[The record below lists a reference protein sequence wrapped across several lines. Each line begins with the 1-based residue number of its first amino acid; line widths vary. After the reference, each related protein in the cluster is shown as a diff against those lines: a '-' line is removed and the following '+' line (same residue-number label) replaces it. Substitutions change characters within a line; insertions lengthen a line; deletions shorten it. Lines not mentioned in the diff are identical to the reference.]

1 LRSSYVSYE
10 NSEAIR
16 NGKQLT
22 VKQKEKMAERMR
34 SSRKYLDE
42 AYLKIFPIAQNE
54 VRQKEP
60 SEIVVRP
67 IDETLPTER
76 QNRRTK
82 QYYHQNKEQVLKQ
95 QREYQDKKSPFEKS
109 RIKMLYYLNSD
120 TDYHTKMKP
129 ATQAKYNFK
138 KENGR
143 WL

>member
-1 LRSSYVSYE
+1 
-10 NSEAIR
+10 
-16 NGKQLT
+16 
-22 VKQKEKMAERMR
+22 MR
-34 SSRKYLDE
+34 SSRQCFDE
-42 AYLKIFPIAQNE
+42 AYLKIFPITQQDL
-54 VRQKEP
+54 RQKEP

-67 IDETLPTER
+67 VDEALPTER

-82 QYYHQNKEQVLKQ
+82 QYYYKNKEQVLKQ

>member
-1 LRSSYVSYE
+1 
-10 NSEAIR
+10 
-16 NGKQLT
+16 
-22 VKQKEKMAERMR
+22 MR

-42 AYLKIFPIAQNE
+42 AYLKIFPIAHQGIKQE
-54 VRQKEP
+54 QV

-76 QNRRTK
+76 QNARTK
-82 QYYHQNKEQVLKQ
+82 QYYHKNKEQVLKQ
-95 QREYQDKKSPFEKS
+95 QREYQDKKSPLEKS

-120 TDYHTKMKP
+120 PEYFQKMKP

-143 WL
+143 WV